1 MLVYQRVQL
10 GDFAGKKRVVD
21 QLHSPSQVDYAALEK
36 QIDEEQRQYEA
47 GAKSMLMFGKGNPLL
62 MQDGAPQL

>member
-21 QLHSPSQVDYAALEK
+21 QLPTSQVDYAALEK

-47 GAKSMLMFGKGNPLL
+47 GAGCRC
-62 MQDGAPQL
+62 